1 MSTGAGGHHYKL
13 FIKIYRGCIAGQEKA
28 PRYGQP
34 ASHLEEEGEATA
46 TTPQPSDR
54 VEIVILAHSH
64 TSQPTKQRTHPPSDL
79 PLSYATSAAAARK
92 FYRPLSMQPQAECGC
107 SLCKLIDLKSF
118 HPIRD
123 ERDRANTTPERN
135 RTYNLVRYVLGS
147 IATDATQPRLLLR
160 STLKSSMF
168 GTEIIY
174 FSNKL
179 WSRRWFSGRETRRRR
194 TTTTMM
200 MMMVCGPE

>member
-1 MSTGAGGHHYKL
+1 MSHNSSVSPLSIHIDFYYYCLPIQYHLKQKKQNKGTPEEISEFIDVSTGAGGHHYKL
-13 FIKIYRGCIAGQEKA
+13 FMKIYRGCIAGQEKA

-46 TTPQPSDR
+46 TTPQPSNR

-64 TSQPTKQRTHPPSDL
+64 TSQPASQPKNPPTQRL
-79 PLSYATSAAAARK
+79 LSYATSAAAARK

-123 ERDRANTTPERN
+123 ER
-135 RTYNLVRYVLGS
+135 
-147 IATDATQPRLLLR
+147 TQLQRGTGRITWFDTRLHR
-160 STLKSSMF
+160 H
-168 GTEIIY
+168 
-174 FSNKL
+174 
-179 WSRRWFSGRETRRRR
+179 RRRSH
-194 TTTTMM
+194 
-200 MMMVCGPE
+200 VYCCAPH